1 MLSKTSLLQHI
12 TITKSK
18 QMNNLLKHLC
28 LIILFIGGNNIYAQD
43 TIKKKNGEILKVV
56 VKEINDTQ
64 IKYYHFDDPNQVLFT
79 LDRMMVT
86 DINFSYGKKYKE
98 EEPLMTDE
106 YFVDDANMALKL
118 SISGL
123 WWNSAILSFDKAI
136 NPKSGY
142 QISAK
147 IFGIGFG
154 PSANDYEDVSGFGLE
169 LGYRLK
175 FGGLKKKK
183 WEYRPNHLLA
193 GGYIMPVIG
202 FNIIADETDYRR
214 NEFNV
219 VHLGFNFGKQK
230 VIQNQIIIDYYA
242 GFSFFGGSQKSRSNG
257 SWDEVYDSGQL
268 SAGDIFGS
276 KNIAISLGLK
286 MGLAFGKYGEQ
297 KDRIKKRK

>member
-1 MLSKTSLLQHI
+1 
-12 TITKSK
+12 
-18 QMNNLLKHLC
+18 MNDLLKN
-28 LIILFIGGNNIYAQD
+28 LILICLFIGSVNLKAQD
-43 TIKKKNGEILKVV
+43 TIKKKNGEVLKVV

-98 EEPLMTDE
+98 KEPIMTDD
-106 YFVDDANMALKL
+106 YFVEDADMALKL
-118 SISGL
+118 SMSGL

-136 NPKSGY
+136 SPKSGY

-147 IFGIGFG
+147 LFGIGFG
-154 PSANDYEDVSGFGLE
+154 PGSNSFEDVSGFGLE

-183 WEYRPNHLLA
+183 WEYRPKHLLE
-193 GGYIMPVIG
+193 GSYIMPIIG
-202 FNIIADETDYRR
+202 FNSITNETEYRT

-219 VHLGFNFGKQK
+219 VHLGFNFGKQR
-230 VIQNQIIIDYYA
+230 VVQNLIIIDYYA
-242 GFSFFGGSQKSRSNG
+242 GFSFFGGSQKRRIDGN
-257 SWDEVYDSGQL
+257 WDEVFESGQL
-268 SAGDIFGS
+268 SAGDVFGS
-276 KNIAISLGLK
+276 KNIAVSLGLK

-297 KDRIKKRK
+297 KDRIKK